1 METEIMDMC
10 DFQSWLL
17 RMADLMKEA
26 SKLSEGTEQFYLNVG
41 REEAY
46 RNAAE
51 KIKEVRS

>member
-1 METEIMDMC
+1 MDMY